1 MKKSHL
7 FEPYILTLL
16 EREYEKYNKTDKYPD
31 EEIRIPPIFL
41 YFAFN
46 YPTNYNYYGW

>member
-16 EREYEKYNKTDKYPD
+16 DREFEKYNKADSYLDK
-31 EEIRIPPIFL
+31 EIKIPPIVL
-41 YFAFN
+41 YFMFN
-46 YPTNYNYYGW
+46 HNNNYFYYGW